1 MQCRFSPK
9 LCIFHFLY
17 EYTYTHTHIHGMVS
31 ASSAI
36 YIYIIFFPTYICVYT
51 YTHTHTHARTHTQ
64 THKNTIYRVG
74 QTRVSITITVTQSP
88 LVRKIAFKSKPP
100 LFRRC
105 LVQRLFEYR
114 KGRRI
119 ECLCHI
125 HVPPFPA
132 CQPLAGGRKTLFV
145 ICQKF

>member
-36 YIYIIFFPTYICVYT
+36 YIYHIFPHINV
-51 YTHTHTHARTHTQ
+51 YTHTHTHTRTHTHTQ
-64 THKNTIYRVG
+64 IHKNTIYRVG

-105 LVQRLFEYR
+105 LVQRLSEYR